1 MSAMT
6 IQPVTQCGAVNKCM
20 AHPSSY
26 ASSLSSYSKPSTKRV
41 AEHALQQ
48 LEAARAVD
56 VERHEANLPA
66 IANNRAVLARV
77 EALMAEIGMP
87 PKWSERDTNS
97 RARYPKTVTR
107 DAGWINDMRRECKTD
122 DGFAH
127 ATSSYEGLRGRYL
140 EYAKAAEV
148 EAEQAKRQAEREQAA
163 VIERRKADMELATLL
178 LRYSL
183 PIDSDWDAV
192 LEHLR
197 TKDQRLD
204 LAVAMQQTRGDW
216 SEGPYRVRA
225 ALDRFTIQND
235 EDKEI
240 AADVAS
246 CLYDFEDGRVF
257 RDTTWSY
264 GALFA
269 SIADRQLVDDCT
281 TALNRITS

>member
-1 MSAMT
+1 MSALT
-6 IQPVTQCGAVNKCM
+6 IQPVTPCGAVNKCM

-26 ASSLSSYSKPSTKRV
+26 ASALSSYSKPSTKRV

-48 LEAARAVD
+48 LEGARAKD
-56 VERHEANLPA
+56 VELHEANLPA
-66 IANNRAVLARV
+66 IENNRAVLERV

-87 PKWSERDTNS
+87 RKWSERDTNS

-107 DAGWINDMRRECKTD
+107 DAGWITDMQRQCKTD
-122 DGFAH
+122 DGFTF
-127 ATSSYEGLRGRYL
+127 ATASYEHLRAAYL
-140 EYAKAAEV
+140 EYAQTAER
-148 EAEQAKRQAEREQAA
+148 EAEQAKRQAEQEQAA

-197 TKDQRLD
+197 AKDQRLD

-216 SEGPYRVRA
+216 PEGPYRVRD
-225 ALDRFTIQND
+225 ALDRFTIQTD

-264 GALFA
+264 SALFG
-269 SIADRQLVDDCT
+269 SIADRQLVDDCA
-281 TALNRITS
+281 TALARSAS